1 MGRNKKPDA
10 IKMGSERSFGLVF
23 AAFFLIVAL
32 WPLWHGSP
40 VRLWALGI
48 AIVFLALAMIYP
60 AALRPLNM
68 AWFKFGLWISRFTT
82 PIVMVVVFVIA
93 VVPTGLLMRLF
104 GKDPMRR
111 KIDRASESYWIN
123 RDEQPGPMK
132 EQY

>member
-48 AIVFLALAMIYP
+48 AIVFLALAVIYP
-60 AALRPLNM
+60 AALRPLNT